1 MLLRMSK
8 TDEKAFFRLFL
19 EAYEKCFWKSMDTPI
34 SETESK
40 YFSNDIQERTGLVI
54 SKKSIKDYSF
64 YILNAN
70 TTTQDLPSP
79 AILDTLARYI
89 TNASKTDEVTRKKNE
104 TQFKYWQ
111 TYRDTFAKAISP
123 KRRRRKPIFVFNFK
137 IWDLIVAL
145 FLLTTIAI
153 YLYRN
158 NNISVDFFDIF
169 KLFNNSR

>member
-1 MLLRMSK
+1 MSK

-54 SKKSIKDYSF
+54 SKKSIKEYSF
-64 YILNAN
+64 YILNSN
-70 TTTQDLPSP
+70 TAQQDLPSP

-89 TNASKTDEVTRKKNE
+89 TNASKTDEVTRKKKE

-111 TYRDTFAKAISP
+111 NYRDTFAKAISL

-137 IWDLIVAL
+137 IWDLIAIL

-158 NNISVDFFDIF
+158 YNISLDFFDIF
-169 KLFNNSR
+169 TPFSNTR